1 MKQIT
6 QDMANGET
14 RLVETPRPRCTDG
27 SVVIAS
33 SRSVVSAGT
42 EKMLLKF
49 GKAGWIDKAR
59 QQPDKVRMVFDKVRP
74 DGLLPTIESVRS
86 KLNQPLQMGYCN
98 AGVVLESGVKGFS
111 EGDRVVSSGP
121 HAEIVRMP
129 SNLCAKIPDDV
140 DDETAS
146 FTVLGAIAL
155 QGVRLAAPTIGE
167 SVAVIGLGLIG
178 LLTVQILR
186 ANGCR
191 VIGLDFDSDR
201 CKLAGQFGA
210 DVVDLSQGGDPVS
223 QATAFSRHRG
233 IDAVIITASTSSNDP
248 VTQAAR
254 MSRKRGRIVL
264 VGVSG
269 LELSRADFYEKEL
282 SFQVSC
288 SYGPGRYDPNYED
301 LGHDYPVGF
310 VRWTEQRNFEAV
322 LDLMKDGTIYVK
334 PMITDRFAFSDALKA
349 YEKLESGNSLA
360 IVLEYPGDSS
370 RDFRQTVRLVS
381 EPESPRKDDSIS
393 CAFLGG
399 GNYAGRVLIPAFKK
413 AHAGLHTIVTSGGSN
428 AAHHGNKYG
437 FEYASTEPQTAIGN
451 RDINVVV
458 VATRHN
464 LHCQQVTEAL
474 NAGKH
479 VFVEKPLALKLDEL
493 QTIESA
499 FSEAHRNG
507 QQFIVGFNRRFSPHA
522 QTARALLDRRPGP
535 MAIVITVNAGEIPP
549 DHWTQQRQIGG
560 GRIIG
565 EGCHFI
571 DLSRYLVGVPI
582 TSWLATQFGGNAHV
596 PIRDDKA
603 TISLNFE
610 DGSMAT
616 IHYLANGSKQFPK
629 ERVEVFQDG
638 AILQIENFRKM
649 RGFGWPGFSK
659 QNLLVQDKGADAC
672 VAAFL
677 KSIRSGGAPAIPPE
691 EIFEVSRV
699 NVEIGERLE
708 Q

>member
-6 QDMANGET
+6 QDLANGET
-14 RLVETPRPRCTDG
+14 RLVETPRPGCADG
-27 SVVIAS
+27 SVVIAT

-42 EKMLLKF
+42 ERMLLRF
-49 GKAGWIDKAR
+49 GKAGWVDKAR
-59 QQPDKVRMVFDKVRP
+59 QQPDKVRMVLDKVRT

-86 KLNQPLQMGYCN
+86 KLDQPLQMGYCN
-98 AGVVLESGVKGFS
+98 AGVVLESGVTGFS

-129 SNLCAKIPDDV
+129 SNLCARIPDEV

-146 FTVLGAIAL
+146 FAVLGSIAL

-191 VIGLDFDSDR
+191 VIGLDFDSNR
-201 CKLAGQFGA
+201 CELARQFGA
-210 DVVDLSQGGDPVS
+210 EVVDLSQSGDPVS
-223 QATAFSRHRG
+223 QAIAFSRHRG
-233 IDAVIITASTSSNDP
+233 IDAIIITASTSSNDP
-248 VTQAAR
+248 VRQAAR

-282 SFQVSC
+282 TFQVSC
-288 SYGPGRYDPNYED
+288 SYGPGRYDPEYED

-322 LDLMKDGTIYVK
+322 LDLMKDGTIYVE
-334 PMITDRFAFSDALKA
+334 PLITDRIAFSDAPQA
-349 YEKLESGNSLA
+349 YEKLDSGNSLA
-360 IVLEYPGDSS
+360 IVLEYPQDSP
-370 RDFRQTVRLVS
+370 RDSRQTVRLAS
-381 EPESPRKDDSIS
+381 EPRAPRQDSDIV
-393 CAFLGG
+393 CAFIGA

-413 AHAGLHTIVTSGGSN
+413 AHAGLHTIVTSGGAS

-437 FEYASTEPQTAIGN
+437 FKYASTELRTAIVDP
-451 RDINVVV
+451 DINVVV

-464 LHCQQVTEAL
+464 LHCQQVIDAL

-493 QTIESA
+493 ESIESA
-499 FSEAHRNG
+499 FSEARRNG
-507 QQFIVGFNRRFSPHA
+507 QQLIVGFNRRFSPHA
-522 QTARALLDRRPGP
+522 QTMRSLLEQRPGP
-535 MAIVITVNAGEIPP
+535 MAIIITVNAGDIPQ
-549 DHWTQQRQIGG
+549 DHWTQQRQVGG

-571 DLSRYLVGVPI
+571 DLSRYLVGAPI
-582 TSWLATQFGGNAHV
+582 ADWSATQFGSNARV

-603 TISLNFE
+603 TISLAFE
-610 DGSMAT
+610 DGSIAT
-616 IHYLANGSKQFPK
+616 IHYLANGSKKFPK
-629 ERVEVFQDG
+629 ERVEVFHDG
-638 AILQIENFRKM
+638 AILQLENFRKL
-649 RGFGWPGFSK
+649 RGFSWSGFSK
-659 QNLLVQDKGADAC
+659 QNLLVQDKGANAC

-677 KSIRSGGAPAIPPE
+677 KSIRSNGAAPIPGD

-699 NVEIGERLE
+699 SIEIGESLE